1 MSQKSTVFFN
11 PKFKNIHVNP
21 NFLQQSS
28 KVQVNQSNPIHVN
41 PKFFMAFESSAS
53 FKPPL
58 PDEPPVK
65 PPLPPAPTNAIIRNT
80 RRTWVRA
87 SSTSRPN
94 VAVPPAEAN
103 QLPQQTLIKISKNRL
118 VTAAHLMKCQQ
129 KENEIIKNTT
139 NSIIKTKK
147 LQRRSEKPESLY
159 KVDRRNPKKKVISTY
174 SIRRVSPMKWDGLK
188 TLVYTLKIRERNKSL
203 KLFSVVTIWSTS
215 AVFCTIQQTQSS

>member
-1 MSQKSTVFFN
+1 MAQKSTIFIN

-21 NFLQQSS
+21 NFLQQGN
-28 KVQVNQSNPIHVN
+28 KVHVN
-41 PKFFMAFESSAS
+41 PKFFVGFENLTS
-53 FKPPL
+53 FNPPL
-58 PDEPPVK
+58 PDKPPVK
-65 PPLPPAPTNAIIRNT
+65 PPLPPASTNAIRNT

-94 VAVPPAEAN
+94 DAVSADAAI

-147 LQRRSEKPESLY
+147 LQRKSEKPESLY
-159 KVDRRNPKKKVISTY
+159 KVDRRNPKKNITSTY
-174 SIRRVSPMKWDGLK
+174 SIRRVSPMKWDVLK
-188 TLVYTLKIRERNKSL
+188 T
-203 KLFSVVTIWSTS
+203 
-215 AVFCTIQQTQSS
+215 